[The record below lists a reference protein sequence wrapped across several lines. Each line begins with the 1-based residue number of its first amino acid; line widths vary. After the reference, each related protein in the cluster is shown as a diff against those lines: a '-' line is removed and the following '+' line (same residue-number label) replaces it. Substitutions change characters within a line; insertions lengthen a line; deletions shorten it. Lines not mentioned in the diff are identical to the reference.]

1 MPSTAVRLLISQEPT
16 PTERSAATFPPPA
29 ARGRRLM
36 VGATTGLVVTGLL
49 VCLIMTM

>member
-1 MPSTAVRLLISQEPT
+1 MQVTR
-16 PTERSAATFPPPA
+16 RA
-29 ARGRRLM
+29 ARQRGRGRGLM